1 ATNVALVLAPR
12 LGEAPRAVAERIVE
26 RLDLGRAGV
35 AAAEIAG
42 PGFINFRLAHAILE
56 ARLAEIIAADR
67 AFGRSSTG
75 QGRRIQVEFVSA
87 NPTGPLHVA
96 HGRGAALG
104 DAIASLLEWTGHD
117 VTREF
122 YVNDA
127 GVQIDRLGESLE
139 VRWLR
144 LQGHEAEIPE
154 GGYFGEYLADLAE
167 EANAEADDS
176 LRSMDPAV
184 RRSRL
189 RDWSVARVRAEQDRD
204 HLVIL
209 FYIYTYN
216 PI

>member
-42 PGFINFRLAHAILE
+42 PGFINFQLAHATLQ

-67 AFGRSSTG
+67 TFGRSATG
-75 QGRRIQVEFVSA
+75 QGRRIQVDFVSA

-104 DAIASLLEWTGHD
+104 DSIASLLEWVGFD

-127 GVQIDRLGESLE
+127 GVQIDRLAESIEARWRTLNGEPS
-139 VRWLR
+139 
-144 LQGHEAEIPE
+144 AIPE
-154 GGYFGEYLADLAE
+154 GGYHGEYVTDIAQSLERERGAE
-167 EANAEADDS
+167 
-176 LRSMDPAV
+176 LRALERAARLQVMRDVGV
-184 RRSRL
+184 RL
-189 RDWSVARVRAEQDRD
+189 LGEEQDRD
-204 HLVIL
+204 LRE
-209 FYIYTYN
+209 F
-216 PI
+216 